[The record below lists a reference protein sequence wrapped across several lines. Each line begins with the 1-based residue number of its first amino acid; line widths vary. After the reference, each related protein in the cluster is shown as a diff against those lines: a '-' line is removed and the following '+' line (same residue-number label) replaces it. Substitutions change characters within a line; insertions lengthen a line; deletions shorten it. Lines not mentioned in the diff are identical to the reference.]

1 MAEHQKRE
9 LLRWLLIGIG
19 VMMSVSLILDISSS
33 SGKMISQ
40 GQNKVYARI
49 QPMQTSKEP
58 P

>member
-49 QPMQTSKEP
+49 QPMQTADQ
-58 P
+58 